1 MDKISVIVP
10 VYNAER
16 YLSQCIESLI
26 KQTHEDVEIILIN
39 DGSIDGS
46 LKICE
51 KYEKN
56 DNRIKVHSI
65 KNSGVSTARNLGISV
80 ATGEYITFVDS
91 DDWAEPNMLE
101 FALKKI
107 KESNSDI
114 VIWSYF
120 KNYLDDELLLS
131 LLPGGDQTFE
141 DNKDILYLKSIYALY
156 GEGEITESVSSG
168 TVWCKLYRKKL
179 ITENKLEFNPM
190 LIRAQDTVFS
200 INVFEKA
207 KKISYYD
214 KSLYHY
220 RINNSSTC
228 SGTRLILDTKKPFN
242 KLLEE
247 FKAFTRKY
255 DNHNYDEALNART
268 IQVLMWHLKHNY
280 FHSGNRKN
288 IFQKRKEILSLIN
301 TEPYKSAL
309 FNINNSLLP
318 KKERLMANLFRYKL
332 ILIFYFIY
340 VLYNK
345 KEQSKSRRYD

>member
-1 MDKISVIVP
+1 
-10 VYNAER
+10 
-16 YLSQCIESLI
+16 
-26 KQTHEDVEIILIN
+26 
-39 DGSIDGS
+39 
-46 LKICE
+46 
-51 KYEKN
+51 
-56 DNRIKVHSI
+56 
-65 KNSGVSTARNLGISV
+65 
-80 ATGEYITFVDS
+80 
-91 DDWAEPNMLE
+91 MLE

-120 KNYLDDELLLS
+120 KNYLDDELRLS